1 MLAATIRQG
10 VGTMPSQ
17 SNTTVAELLV
27 DIGAVGVEDGE
38 PFTFASGLT
47 SPMYCDNRLFLSHPA
62 ERKALIDS
70 LCGLIRDKAGTD
82 WDAVAGVASAGIP
95 FAAWVADR
103 FDKPMVYIRPAQK
116 DHGRQ
121 RQVEGGLSSG
131 RVVLVEDLITT
142 GGSALH
148 AIAALRDEGLEC
160 SRCFSIFDYGFSIS
174 ARLFEQGGVDHY
186 TLAHFDDL
194 LPVLRAKG
202 KLKVEDLD
210 RVRKWHDRA
219 AAEPART

>member
-1 MLAATIRQG
+1 
-10 VGTMPSQ
+10 MPAQ
-17 SNTTVAELLV
+17 ANTAVAELLI

-47 SPMYCDNRLFLSHPA
+47 SPMYCDNRLFLSHPG
-62 ERKALIDS
+62 ERRALLDRLCALIT
-70 LCGLIRDKAGTD
+70 DKAGAD

-131 RVVLVEDLITT
+131 RVILVEDLITT

-148 AIAALRDEGLEC
+148 AIVALRDEGLDC
-160 SRCFSIFDYGFSIS
+160 SRCFSIFDYGFSVS
-174 ARLFEQGGVDHY
+174 ASLFRENGVDHY
-186 TLAHFDDL
+186 TLTHFDDL
-194 LPVLRAKG
+194 LPVMRAKS
-202 KLKVEDLD
+202 KLNEADLE
-210 RVRKWHDRA
+210 RVRGWHDRA
-219 AAEPART
+219 DAEPART